1 MLSGLKIL
9 LMRCMLFTLWNL
21 LLLSGLE
28 LFLTAWMLMFAW
40 MLSSGLNLLL
50 LLLGLAFVF
59 DARGS

>member
-40 MLSSGLNLLL
+40 MLSSGLNMLL

-59 DARGS
+59 DARGT